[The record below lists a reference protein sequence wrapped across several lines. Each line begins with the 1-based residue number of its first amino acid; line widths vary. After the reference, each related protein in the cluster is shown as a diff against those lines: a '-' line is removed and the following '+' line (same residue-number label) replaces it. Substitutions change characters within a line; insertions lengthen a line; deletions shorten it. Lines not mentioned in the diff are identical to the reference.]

1 MADIT
6 PSNYQYIMAFYIRPH
21 VLEVRMNRP
30 EKRNAMSPR
39 VWQEIGHVFSEIVP
53 AEADCRCVIL
63 TGAGKVF
70 SAGIE
75 LAGAN
80 TFGGGHGGKRLDGA
94 QRAVTTL
101 KSGGAWQNAWKA
113 INLCTKPVIACMQ
126 RGCFGAALEMVCFA
140 DIRYCTQDCI
150 FQAPE
155 VDLGIAA
162 DLGGNQLF
170 PKIIGNDSLV
180 RELQFSGRRFTSEEA
195 LQFGLV
201 SKICKDQT
209 ELMQQGLEMA
219 TMIAEKSP
227 IAVMGVKTM
236 LNYSR
241 DHNVED
247 SLRFGLTWNTGMAQ
261 TKDMAIAGQAF
272 FEKKKPVFENAPT
285 LKDRDS
291 KL

>member
-170 PKIIGNDSLV
+170 PKICGGSMGSKFSCCV
-180 RELQFSGRRFTSEEA
+180 RNLLGGAISSHAKPLTTEVATQRHDAGTLRQLLSGA
-195 LQFGLV
+195 
-201 SKICKDQT
+201 
-209 ELMQQGLEMA
+209 
-219 TMIAEKSP
+219 
-227 IAVMGVKTM
+227 
-236 LNYSR
+236 
-241 DHNVED
+241 
-247 SLRFGLTWNTGMAQ
+247 
-261 TKDMAIAGQAF
+261 
-272 FEKKKPVFENAPT
+272 
-285 LKDRDS
+285 
-291 KL
+291 